1 MKNCHYIKQGDKLY
15 NPQLKTFFEG
25 IANNNH
31 DLYSGEI
38 AQRFIEEMKN
48 QNGLI
53 TQSDLNAYEVIER
66 NPLRIKYR
74 DREILTNPP
83 PSLGGIKLA
92 LGLRLLEDVDLAS
105 IHNNSEEFL
114 IKLLE
119 LMKEIYY
126 FKPLSNGSPVMYP
139 FSDSVTSRLIKSYT
153 ENISGKTFTAT
164 RGTTH
169 ISVIDEAGNAAS
181 MTTSNGS
188 GSGCFAPET
197 GILLNNM
204 MGEDDLHPEGFFSS
218 PPNQRVA
225 SMMLPTMVMKDGR
238 VEYVLGSGGS
248 KRIRTAILQVL
259 INIIDFNYP
268 LNKAVETCRVHFED
282 GIAQVEPEVPVDI
295 IDKLKR
301 HYRINRWNKK
311 NMYFG
316 GVHCVNRDM
325 EGWGDSRR
333 GGVFMAS
340 R

>member
-1 MKNCHYIKQGDKLY
+1 M
-15 NPQLKTFFEG
+15 
-25 IANNNH
+25 
-31 DLYSGEI
+31 
-38 AQRFIEEMKN
+38 
-48 QNGLI
+48 
-53 TQSDLNAYEVIER
+53 
-66 NPLRIKYR
+66 
-74 DREILTNPP
+74 
-83 PSLGGIKLA
+83 
-92 LGLRLLEDVDLAS
+92 
-105 IHNNSEEFL
+105 
-114 IKLLE
+114 
-119 LMKEIYY
+119 
-126 FKPLSNGSPVMYP
+126 
-139 FSDSVTSRLIKSYT
+139 
-153 ENISGKTFTAT
+153 
-164 RGTTH
+164 
-169 ISVIDEAGNAAS
+169 
-181 MTTSNGS
+181 
-188 GSGCFAPET
+188 
-197 GILLNNM
+197 LNNM

-282 GIAQVEPEVPVDI
+282 GIAQVEPEVPVNI
-295 IDKLKR
+295 INKLKR

-340 R
+340 S